1 MPMPKKRTKIVCT
14 IGPATSGPSTL
25 AKLMDA
31 GMNVARL
38 NFSHGTHAD
47 HKKIL
52 TRVRSTAKKK
62 SLPVAVLQ
70 DLQGPKIRTGD
81 LPGDGIE
88 LKAGEKVVLT
98 TSAKSAKNKIPVT
111 YKNLHKDAKAGQ
123 KILMDDG
130 LLDMKVVK
138 VSGRDIHCLVG
149 TGGLL
154 KSHKGINLPDTK
166 VSASAL
172 PPKDKKDA
180 EFGVINEVD
189 WMALSFVRSASEV
202 QDLRK
207 LITKYEKKHKK
218 KSPNPIRIIAKIEK
232 REAVDDIENILQ
244 EVDAIMVARGDLGI
258 EIPAEEVPLIQK
270 SLIEKARR
278 AAKPVVVATQMLDSM
293 IRNPRPTRAEVS
305 DVANAIIDHTD
316 AIMLS
321 GETAVGKY
329 PVDAVKTMARI
340 AQKTESSKFDDAD
353 LSEIKRFKSDEEA
366 VTNVGAI
373 LAKSTSAKLILAT
386 SMTGNAARI
395 VSRYRAE
402 LPILVATHD
411 ERVRRQL
418 AMSWGVTA
426 FTLPKYKDADSLV
439 ANAISYI
446 KDNKYVKTGNHI
458 ILITGTPVGVPG
470 NINSVEIV
478 KI

>member
-1 MPMPKKRTKIVCT
+1 MSKHKKRTKIVCT
-14 IGPATSGPSTL
+14 IGPASSSPNTL
-25 AKLMDA
+25 AELIDA

-38 NFSHGTHAD
+38 NFSHGTHED
-47 HKKIL
+47 HKTLLKRI
-52 TRVRSTAKKK
+52 RTASKKK
-62 SLPVAVLQ
+62 GLAVAVLQ

-81 LPGDGIE
+81 L
-88 LKAGEKVVLT
+88 GEGMEIQSGQTLVLT
-98 TSAKSAKNKIPVT
+98 TASKPTKNKIPVT
-111 YKNLHKDAKAGQ
+111 YKDLHKDAKVGQ

-130 LLDMKVVK
+130 LLDIKVVK
-138 VSGRDIHCLVG
+138 VSGRDIHCRVG

-154 KSHKGINLPDTK
+154 KSHKGINLPDTT
-166 VSASAL
+166 VSTSAL
-172 PPKDKKDA
+172 SPKDKKDA
-180 EFGVINEVD
+180 EFGVINDVD

-202 QDLRK
+202 EDLRK
-207 LITKYEKKHKK
+207 LIAKYEKKHKK
-218 KSPNPIRIIAKIEK
+218 KSAHSIRIIAKIEK
-232 REAVDDIENILQ
+232 REAVDDIDNILKA
-244 EVDAIMVARGDLGI
+244 VDAIMVARGDLGI

-270 SLIEKARR
+270 SLIEKARH

-321 GETAVGKY
+321 GETAVGSY
-329 PVDAVKTMARI
+329 PVDAVKTMTRI
-340 AQKTESSKFDDAD
+340 AQKTESSKFDDAN
-353 LSEIKRFKSDEEA
+353 LTEIKRFKSDEEA

-373 LAKSTSAKLILAT
+373 LAKSTAAKLILVT
-386 SMTGNAARI
+386 SMTGNAARV

-411 ERVRRQL
+411 KRIRRQL
-418 AMSWGVTA
+418 AMSWGVIP

-439 ANAISYI
+439 AGAIAYL
-446 KDNKYVKTGNHI
+446 KDNKYAKPGSHI